1 MHYFE
6 MSENIGDVERIF
18 RILSGAALLGV
29 TLLGPASFLYT
40 TLFPMLAAYF
50 VLTAIMRWDP
60 IGYAIQIALR
70 IMASVTST
78 SSHSIKHTKTK
89 KKGQSVTA
97 KSCLGLGAARPL

>member
-70 IMASVTST
+70 ILASVTLT
-78 SSHSIKHTKTK
+78 SSHSIDHTKA
-89 KKGQSVTA
+89 V
-97 KSCLGLGAARPL
+97 

>member
-29 TLLGPASFLYT
+29 TLLVSAAFLYI

-50 VLTAIMRWDP
+50 VLTAIMRRDP

-70 IMASVTST
+70 ILASVTKT
-78 SSHSIKHTKTK
+78 TTHNNNHTKTER
-89 KKGQSVTA
+89 KGQSVH
-97 KSCLGLGAARPL
+97 SE